1 MKRTLHC
8 LTIAAVLGLSSG
20 TGSAR
25 AAELPLRVVTLS
37 TVLTEIAREVGGD
50 QVVVTGLLQ
59 PGVDPHSFEPSPAD
73 MRAVVAAEVV
83 FASGLNL
90 ESYLDRLVANSRP
103 GGIVVSV
110 GDALP
115 RPLAMTAP
123 SDLVAGTSGADH
135 APFRRELDPHWWHSI
150 ENVRVAAGLVRDHYK
165 LLRPAGADIFE
176 RKARAYL
183 DRLSAL
189 QAWVADEMSQL
200 PPARRQLVTSH
211 DAFGYFAR
219 DYGFTIHAIS
229 GPSTDGEP
237 NARHLAALIDLIRR
251 EHIPAV
257 FAESSTNPQLMANL
271 VAETGV
277 RLGGTL
283 YADGLGLGAA
293 STYEGMYR
301 HNVTVVVEALR

>member
-90 ESYLDRLVANSRP
+90 ESYLDRLVANSRA

-115 RPLAMTAP
+115 RPFAMTAP

>member
-8 LTIAAVLGLSSG
+8 LAAVALLGLSG
-20 TGSAR
+20 PPGLAR
-25 AAELPLRVVTLS
+25 AAEQPLRVVTLS

-50 QVVVTGLLQ
+50 QVAVTGLLQ

-73 MRAVVAAEVV
+73 MRAVVAADVV

-90 ESYLDRLVANSRP
+90 ESYLDRLVANARP
-103 GGIVVSV
+103 GVMLVSV

-115 RPLAMTAP
+115 RPLALTAP
-123 SDLVAGTSGADH
+123 ADPAGGYRSN
-135 APFRRELDPHWWHSI
+135 REPDPHWWHSI
-150 ENVRVAAGLVRDHYK
+150 GNVRVAAELVRDRYK
-165 LLRPAGADIFE
+165 RLRPASAEAFD
-176 RKARAYL
+176 RNSLAYL
-183 DRLSAL
+183 GHLSAL
-189 QAWVADEMSQL
+189 QAWVAGEMAKL

-219 DYGFTIHAIS
+219 DYGFTLHAIG

-257 FAESSTNPQLMANL
+257 FAEGSTNPRLVANL
-271 VAETGV
+271 VRETGV

-283 YADGLGLGAA
+283 YADGLGLGTAG
-293 STYEGMYR
+293 TYEGMYR
-301 HNVTVVVEALR
+301 HNVTTIVEALR

>member
-1 MKRTLHC
+1 MTRAGMRRTRHGL
-8 LTIAAVLGLSSG
+8 AAVVLFGHLGMVW
-20 TGSAR
+20 
-25 AAELPLRVVTLS
+25 AAEPLLRVVTLS
-37 TVLTEIAREVGGD
+37 TVLTEIAREVGGE
-50 QVVVTGLLQ
+50 QVSVTGLLQ

-73 MRAVVAAEVV
+73 MRAVVAADVV

-103 GGIVVSV
+103 GVILVSV

-115 RPLAMTAP
+115 QSLGPTAP
-123 SDLVAGTSGADH
+123 TDRSGSGSGAI
-135 APFRRELDPHWWHSI
+135 REPDPHWWHSI
-150 ENVRVAAGLVRDHYK
+150 GNVRMAVELVRDRYK
-165 LLRPAGADIFE
+165 SMRPASAEAFD
-176 RKARAYL
+176 RNARAYL
-183 DRLSAL
+183 GRLSAL
-189 QAWVADEMSQL
+189 QAWVAEQIARL

-219 DYGFTIHAIS
+219 DYGFAIHAIG

-257 FAESSTNPQLMANL
+257 FADGSANPQLVANL
-271 VAETGV
+271 VRETGV

-283 YADGLGLGAA
+283 YADGLGLGDAG
-293 STYEGMYR
+293 TYEGMYR
-301 HNVTVVVEALR
+301 HNVTTIVEALR